1 MISATRSS
9 GWLASTENCQHLR
22 MAVIGFVEKT
32 GKTAAEIN
40 KLNLELAD
48 LRVKDTKAKE
58 DMNSAKVEMAG
69 VKHPL

>member
-1 MISATRSS
+1 M
-9 GWLASTENCQHLR
+9 R
-22 MAVIGFVEKT
+22 MAVIDFVEKT

-40 KLNLELAD
+40 KLKLELAD

-58 DMNSAKVEMAG
+58 DMNSAKVEMAS